1 MLKECPLP
9 LPRALPLPLSGI
21 INFGLPPIVSIPLFH
36 HFTFN
41 ILVYRSIAAITTIY
55 LFLALLLPNLLY
67 LVYLNILVIIIFF
80 YLHGCTLLKCY
91 LSFSYSGVPFQS
103 AFYHIIAGFTLP
115 HSSVT
120 FSSPPLCCFQR
131 FSVPPDSSRHIM
143 RVDLY
148 EKQRKTASKTIR
160 QLSLQT
166 CNATISVKQH
176 QVFAQMMLPS
186 QWQLIFFFKEGLDG
200 GDRSHRAWAATA
212 RPSVLGHQVRSFP
225 VGLPTFLPSTV
236 RLPPS
241 LSAWGKQKRTG
252 SVSAFH
258 HQSKE

>member
-120 FSSPPLCCFQR
+120 FSSPPLCCYELWKRDGVTALARNLCIIQSMVYLCLYR
-131 FSVPPDSSRHIM
+131 CEHIG
-143 RVDLY
+143 Y
-148 EKQRKTASKTIR
+148 
-160 QLSLQT
+160 
-166 CNATISVKQH
+166 
-176 QVFAQMMLPS
+176 
-186 QWQLIFFFKEGLDG
+186 WIF
-200 GDRSHRAWAATA
+200 
-212 RPSVLGHQVRSFP
+212 
-225 VGLPTFLPSTV
+225 
-236 RLPPS
+236 
-241 LSAWGKQKRTG
+241 
-252 SVSAFH
+252 
-258 HQSKE
+258 

>member
-1 MLKECPLP
+1 MLKERPLP
-9 LPRALPLPLSGI
+9 LPRAPPLPLSGI

-67 LVYLNILVIIIFF
+67 LVYLNKLVIIIFF

-212 RPSVLGHQVRSFP
+212 RPSVLGHQVRSFS

-241 LSAWGKQKRTG
+241 LSA
-252 SVSAFH
+252 
-258 HQSKE
+258 